1 MLQTFGGLI
10 PQSTQDTT
18 DEMLQ
23 TFGGLI
29 PQSTQDTTAE
39 LAFPTKPV

>member
-1 MLQTFGGLI
+1 
-10 PQSTQDTT
+10 
-18 DEMLQ
+18 MLQ